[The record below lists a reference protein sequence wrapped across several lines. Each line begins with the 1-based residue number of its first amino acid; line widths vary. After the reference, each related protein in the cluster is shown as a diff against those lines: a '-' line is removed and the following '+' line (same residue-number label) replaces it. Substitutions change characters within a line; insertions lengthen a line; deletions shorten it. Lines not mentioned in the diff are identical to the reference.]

1 MKRFLVLA
9 LVLSFAA
16 FGCTQKDAVKQT
28 EDTQQQASQTQTG
41 KDDAAKKDGDK
52 LNGQQTAKV
61 ESKDMAKDMHSDAS
75 GKAEEVS
82 GMFDDVHFDFD
93 KFNIKESEKPAI
105 KKVADYLVKNNN
117 TRLLVEGH
125 CDDRGTN
132 EYNLGL
138 GDRRAKS
145 TKDYI
150 SASGVK
156 ASRIEVISFGEEK
169 PLCSDQ
175 NEGCWTK
182 NRRAHF
188 VILKGKK

>member
-9 LVLSFAA
+9 LILSFAA
-16 FGCTQKDAVKQT
+16 FGCAQKEAVKQT
-28 EDTQQQASQTQTG
+28 DDTQQQQASQTGQE
-41 KDDAAKKDGDK
+41 KADSAKKDGEK
-52 LNGQQTAKV
+52 PNGQQAAKV
-61 ESKDMAKDMHSDAS
+61 ESKDMHSDAS
-75 GKAEEVS
+75 GKVEEVS
-82 GMFDDVHFDFD
+82 DMFDDIHFDFD
-93 KFNIKESEKPAI
+93 KFGIKESEKPTL
-105 KKVADYLVKNNN
+105 KMVADYLIKNNN
-117 TRLLVEGH
+117 TKLLVEGH

-145 TKDYI
+145 TKDYLA
-150 SASGVK
+150 ASGVK

-169 PLCSDQ
+169 PLCNEQ
-175 NEGCWTK
+175 NEGCWSK